1 MECKE
6 VTELNAKIAE
16 LVLIETLWNV
26 KRLIRNQA
34 RGHSMVLIET
44 LWNVKI
50 ISKSPSAVRLSINR
64 NIVECKDTCAI
75 QNTMNSNTSI
85 NRNIVECKV
94 LYNIVSL
101 NTFPSINRNIVECKG
116 LLVASDLAAFH
127 VLIETLWNVKQDS

>member
-1 MECKE
+1 
-6 VTELNAKIAE
+6 
-16 LVLIETLWNV
+16 
-26 KRLIRNQA
+26 
-34 RGHSMVLIET
+34 MVLIET

-94 LYNIVSL
+94 
-101 NTFPSINRNIVECKG
+101 
-116 LLVASDLAAFH
+116 
-127 VLIETLWNVKQDS
+127 